1 MNSLIDEFYSC
12 IIMCLCILASCV
24 NFLACD
30 EKIFLLLITRNDLI
44 TRRLVIN
51 YSMYV

>member
-12 IIMCLCILASCV
+12 IIMCLCIFASCV

-30 EKIFLLLITRNDLI
+30 EIFF
-44 TRRLVIN
+44 IN
-51 YSMYV
+51 NKE

>member
-30 EKIFLLLITRNDLI
+30 EIFLLLITRNDLT